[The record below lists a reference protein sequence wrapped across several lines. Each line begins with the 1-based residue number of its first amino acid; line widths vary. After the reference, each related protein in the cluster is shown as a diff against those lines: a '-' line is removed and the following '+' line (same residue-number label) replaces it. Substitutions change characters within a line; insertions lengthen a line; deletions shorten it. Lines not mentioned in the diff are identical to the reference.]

1 MSQRGFSLVQ
11 ILVGLALMGITML
24 GSMSIVQMMNRSQK
38 TQDGRS
44 SYQTLNG
51 AIRSQLLRKESCV
64 TSLLGVPNM
73 TTVAVSTVT
82 PVRVS
87 IPPLTVA
94 DGQRLD
100 SYGLTVNFLRLTNYQ
115 GFGITNGSRRY
126 HFANLE
132 MSATTDK
139 LSSSQVNGQEDRFQ
153 FNKVIVARVIVESDA
168 AGSMLGCY
176 GVDESVNMTQL
187 IESFCG
193 SMGLAMNGSQC
204 LVETK
209 IREVINQGG
218 GCPDG
223 QSFNGFNASG
233 SAICVPRAHLIG
245 SMGGCGGG
253 SFVSGVDGNGS
264 WTCGSPPAPVI
275 PPHPRS
281 ILVSVLTEV

>member
-1 MSQRGFSLVQ
+1 M
-11 ILVGLALMGITML
+11 
-24 GSMSIVQMMNRSQK
+24 
-38 TQDGRS
+38 
-44 SYQTLNG
+44 
-51 AIRSQLLRKESCV
+51 
-64 TSLLGVPNM
+64 
-73 TTVAVSTVT
+73 
-82 PVRVS
+82 
-87 IPPLTVA
+87 A

-126 HFANLE
+126 HFADLE

-153 FNKVIVARVIVESDA
+153 FNKVIVARAIVESDA

-275 PPHPRS
+275 PPPPVASGSCLAGQFMTGMNSSGPICAGLPAAPAINFGECPHG
-281 ILVSVLTEV
+281 SVMKGFGPGGPICQSLAAEATPY